1 MTANQHVLFKA
12 PNVRACMDRIRGRV
26 LRAGETIA
34 RAAGTNILVL
44 TVHDA
49 TVTRWRIVEEGWGD
63 AEMLL
68 EAPDQPQTRL
78 GDVWRWLREGQ
89 MKRLGD
95 NPDLRQAY
103 LDASSDCLYLEDG
116 ETGELVLIDCQAA
129 EGMSIHVYDGEL
141 AWALPMDGGE
151 AVKL

>member
-12 PNVRACMDRIRGRV
+12 PNVRACVDLIRGRV

-49 TVTRWRIVEEGWGD
+49 TVTRWRMVDEGWGD

-68 EAPDQPQTRL
+68 EAPEQPQTRL

-103 LDASSDCLYLEDG
+103 LDASSDCLYLEDS

-141 AWALPMDGGE
+141 AWALPTDGGE